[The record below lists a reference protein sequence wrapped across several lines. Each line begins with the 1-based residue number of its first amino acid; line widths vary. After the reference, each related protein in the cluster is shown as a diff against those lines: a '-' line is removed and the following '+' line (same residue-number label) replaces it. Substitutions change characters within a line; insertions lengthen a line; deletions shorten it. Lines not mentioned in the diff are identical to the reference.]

1 MFIWISFLMFSYWL
15 LSGFVFFIK
24 KYQFGKYTTS
34 IQRFWRRSYV
44 LFWLIEFSLF
54 SIYLYLTLNANQES
68 FYMFD
73 QIQFFKNHLYSWRL
87 FLYKL
92 FPLTFL
98 LILSYLFLLSLK
110 WNILS
115 KHSVW
120 LLLITI
126 VLVYTIWIE
135 FYQFFHVINYY
146 SGFNWIYDLDDKIWS
161 LELDVR
167 KTRTVNHYVF
177 LLLILKFWHIV
188 FIIGFWIFFLLRS
201 LELGRI
207 RYPLISA
214 NIQNFVILYMFAWVS
229 MYPWLK
235 FIFRRYLDMPYYW
248 FFINNRKL
256 GYRVF
261 INDIS
266 LYYYSIV
273 DSCNFILSNLNP
285 FANYKFFYW

>member
-1 MFIWISFLMFSYWL
+1 
-15 LSGFVFFIK
+15 
-24 KYQFGKYTTS
+24 
-34 IQRFWRRSYV
+34 
-44 LFWLIEFSLF
+44 
-54 SIYLYLTLNANQES
+54 
-68 FYMFD
+68 
-73 QIQFFKNHLYSWRL
+73 
-87 FLYKL
+87 
-92 FPLTFL
+92 
-98 LILSYLFLLSLK
+98 
-110 WNILS
+110 
-115 KHSVW
+115 VW

-285 FANYKFFYW
+285 FANYKFFYWGSNFSDDFSYSGKKLFIKNIILSSL